1 MGDENGNLDYERY
14 YPSKQFQLLWIQE
27 YLRGIN
33 NGEGKNDDPSQ
44 AEVTEYEIGERIFT
58 GSTKNTEEI
67 VLCVRGLTC

>member
-33 NGEGKNDDPSQ
+33 NVEGKNNEPSQ
-44 AEVTEYEIGERIFT
+44 AEVTEYKWEVFETIHEIQN
-58 GSTKNTEEI
+58 SA
-67 VLCVRGLTC
+67 LT